1 MEKKIYKKEKI
12 ITILEK
18 KMIKLIK
25 AIYCLRICVNCQF
38 FPSYVSQN
46 SAQLIPHSTHK
57 LHFIPIHPYLSH
69 LISDKNKKKQRKR
82 CL

>member
-1 MEKKIYKKEKI
+1 MEKKIDKKEKI

-46 SAQLIPHSTHK
+46 SAQLIPHSTVHTQTP
-57 LHFIPIHPYLSH
+57 LHS
-69 LISDKNKKKQRKR
+69 
-82 CL
+82 